1 MKKSITFKTIDEY
14 NIFSEEGISVIE
26 YSVLFYVPLNKSAYD
41 NILGE
46 GQSDLA
52 INSGVS

>member
-1 MKKSITFKTIDEY
+1 MKQNLQFETEDRFSIV
-14 NIFSEEGISVIE
+14 SEEGNLVESSILL
-26 YSVLFYVPLNKSAYD
+26 YKPLNKSAYD